1 MGLFTL
7 KQRKFFNASVGAGSL
22 VTPREESDSQITL
35 DSNEKTVLHAHIPAS
50 TIPRMSIKKLS
61 TPSKLS
67 FKNFQT
73 GATVQLN
80 LNLPKSKGNET
91 RLYLSEMAGF
101 KPKAGEYW
109 FLFKGNGTKNLFIGS
124 VDESVWVALG
134 GVITRP
140 SSKTLSP
147 KISSPAPHI
156 SDEEDHIYQS
166 EIYSSTPAAIKT
178 GIYKKEHRDRA
189 VALRSIQNAS
199 HKCELDV
206 NHKTFML
213 ETGLH
218 YVEAHHL
225 VPIAKQTELGVNLD
239 IPQNIIALCPNCHR
253 AVHHA
258 EKASRLKILQIL
270 YSMRNSKLQSA
281 EIKIS
286 LIELAKMYNCL

>member
-7 KQRKFFNASVGAGSL
+7 KQRKFFNASVGAGSV
-22 VTPREESDSQITL
+22 VTPREESDSQITVDL
-35 DSNEKTVLHAHIPAS
+35 EEKTVLHAHISAS

-61 TPSKLS
+61 TPSKFS

-80 LNLPKSKGNET
+80 LNLPKPKGNET

-109 FLFKGNGTKNLFIGS
+109 FLFEENGTKNLFIGS
-124 VDESVWVALG
+124 VDDSVWAASVGDFL
-134 GVITRP
+134 P
-140 SSKTLSP
+140 SSKQLPP
-147 KISSPAPHI
+147 KYQPAPH
-156 SDEEDHIYQS
+156 DADQEDHIYQTQ
-166 EIYSSTPAAIKT
+166 IYSSTPSTPKT

-206 NHKTFML
+206 AHKTFTL
-213 ETGLH
+213 ETGLP

-239 IPQNIIALCPNCHR
+239 IPQNIVALCPNCHR

-258 EKASRLKILQIL
+258 EKVTRLELLQTL
-270 YSMRNSKLQSA
+270 FSMRGSELQSA
-281 EIKIS
+281 GIKIS